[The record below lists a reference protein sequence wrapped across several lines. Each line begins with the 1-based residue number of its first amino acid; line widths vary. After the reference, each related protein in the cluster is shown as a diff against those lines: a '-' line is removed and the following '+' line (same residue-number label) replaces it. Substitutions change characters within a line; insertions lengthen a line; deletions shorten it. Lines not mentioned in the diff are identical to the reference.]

1 MASLPEISNSE
12 EILANERSD
21 GPLFE
26 IGATGPDNHDRR
38 EVLSKLL
45 AAALVIATNW
55 PRSGA
60 LAAAL
65 PLGRDRF
72 LEISAKLC
80 AVQLKDGFLGDAIQ
94 NALLDHY
101 AADEFKRIANILESA
116 APEDVER
123 LIAGSGL
130 RELAKSVVSAW
141 YSGQVSTG
149 EAVRVLAY
157 EEALA
162 WPATG
167 YAKAPGTCGVFGDWR
182 AKPASAF
189 DPGHRP

>member
-1 MASLPEISNSE
+1 MASLPEISTSE
-12 EILANERSD
+12 EILVNARSD

-55 PRSGA
+55 PRGGA

-80 AVQLKDGFLGDAIQ
+80 AAQLKDGFLGDAIQ

-141 YSGQVSTG
+141 YSGQVGTG

-162 WPATG
+162 WRATG
-167 YAKAPGTCGVFGDWR
+167 YAKAPGTCGVFGDWT
-182 AKPASAF
+182 AKPASA

>member
-1 MASLPEISNSE
+1 VNA
-12 EILANERSD
+12 RSD

-55 PRSGA
+55 PRGGA

-80 AVQLKDGFLGDAIQ
+80 AAQLKDGFLGDAIQ

-141 YSGQVSTG
+141 YSGQVGTG

-167 YAKAPGTCGVFGDWR
+167 YAKAPGTCGVFGDWT
-182 AKPASAF
+182 AKPASA

>member
-1 MASLPEISNSE
+1 V
-12 EILANERSD
+12 NERFD
-21 GPLFE
+21 GPAFE
-26 IGATGPDNHDRR
+26 VRATAPDGHDRR
-38 EVLSKLL
+38 ELLSKLL
-45 AAALVIATNW
+45 VTALVIATNW
-55 PRSGA
+55 PRGGA

-65 PLGRDRF
+65 PLGRGRF

-80 AVQLKDGFLGDAIQ
+80 AMQIKDGSPADAIQ
-94 NALLDHY
+94 SALLDHY

-141 YSGQVSTG
+141 YSGQVGTG

-167 YAKAPGTCGVFGDWR
+167 YAKAPGTCGVFGDWT
-182 AKPASAF
+182 AKPASA